1 MTKQFWKFS
10 TAGTYNDLLTL
21 TNFKTIIL
29 FSCLGK
35 TTFNINHKTY
45 MKLSISFKIHLDKKK
60 LNYFKHIY
68 EISFRINSFN
78 SRCICKMKTIFTSD
92 NPFEFLSFPEI
103 GRINTFSSDKV
114 SWFIGI
120 SLLHKWMKVLDQDIK
135 FKVFKNQKLHQSQ
148 L

>member
-1 MTKQFWKFS
+1 
-10 TAGTYNDLLTL
+10 
-21 TNFKTIIL
+21 
-29 FSCLGK
+29 
-35 TTFNINHKTY
+35 

-120 SLLHKWMKVLDQDIK
+120 SLLHKWMKVLDQDIN
-135 FKVFKNQKLHQSQ
+135 FKVFKNQKLQIKVNFEVVLYLIMSTCRWTIKPALTHKITSKFRNLQ
-148 L
+148 LY